1 MTAREL
7 DAAGITDPAL
17 RHAYTH
23 CRELNARHGKTYFLA
38 TRLLPARHRPAVHAL
53 YGFARWA
60 DDIVDSLGDRST
72 NAERSV
78 ALEEL
83 ATSLRTGLREGHSG
97 EPVVQ
102 ALADTAHRYEIDAR
116 HFQDF
121 MTAMR
126 DDLTVTDYPT
136 YADLRGYMHGSAAV
150 IGLQMLP
157 VLGTVVPRAE
167 AEPYAADLGVAFQL
181 TNFLRDVGEDLDR
194 GRVYI
199 PAELLAAH
207 GVDRDRLLWSRATG
221 RSDHR
226 VTDALRAFEA
236 LTRGVYRQAVP
247 GIALLDPVSRPCIRT
262 AFVLYSGIL
271 DAVAA
276 DGYNVLHRRAVVPRR
291 RRAVVALD
299 GLARIMHARIRH
311 RSTAPASGPG
321 HSCAGRTPDTLT
333 LATSA
338 REEAA

>member
-7 DAAGITDPAL
+7 DAAGITDPSL
-17 RHAYTH
+17 RHAYTR

-38 TRLLPARHRPAVHAL
+38 TRLLPAHRRPAVHAL

-60 DDIVDSLGDRST
+60 DDIVDSQGSHRNSP
-72 NAERSV
+72 ERAA

-83 ATSLRTGLREGHSG
+83 STSLRHGLSTRSST
-97 EPVVQ
+97 EPVVH
-102 ALADTAHRYEIDAR
+102 ALADTAHRYEIDPR
-116 HFQDF
+116 HFHDF

-136 YADLRGYMHGSAAV
+136 YADLCRYMHGSAGV

-157 VLGTVVPRAE
+157 VLGATVPRTE
-167 AEPYAADLGVAFQL
+167 AEPYAAALGVAFQL

-194 GRVYI
+194 GRVYV
-199 PAELLAAH
+199 PADLLNAY
-207 GVDRDRLLWSRATG
+207 GVDRDHLQWSRDTC
-221 RSDHR
+221 RRDTR
-226 VTDALRAFEA
+226 ITRALRAFEA
-236 LTRGVYRQAVP
+236 LTRGIYRQAVP
-247 GIALLDPVSRPCIRT
+247 GIALLSPVSRPCIRS

-271 DAVAA
+271 DAVAD

-311 RSTAPASGPG
+311 RSAPTGDSPQPSNSAPAPVRSRP
-321 HSCAGRTPDTLT
+321 
-333 LATSA
+333 
-338 REEAA
+338 AALVRRGTA